1 MAAPARG
8 TRRPS
13 PSRFVPSGAGRTMF
27 SFTRHPWTSR
37 ASWALLILS
46 VLVLVG
52 VARSAT
58 AQAESTCP
66 GGMSCGS
73 VTVPLD
79 RQNPSAGTID
89 IHYALVPHTDT
100 SRPSAGTIVPNPGG
114 PGIATIGSAGLY
126 VHALAP
132 LRRNRDLLLIDA
144 RGTGQSEA
152 VTCPSLSSHDPLSL
166 YQQSVWTTCGGDL
179 GARAGLYGSA
189 AVADDI
195 DAVRASLGLHKLDL
209 WGDSY
214 GTFLMPVY
222 AARYPE
228 HVRSVVLDG
237 AFPIA
242 SDRWGRDVLR
252 GVRRVI
258 GLVCQRTQRC
268 SGPRVLTGIGRLAR
282 RLRHHPVHFTANS
295 PVGAVRLTLSER
307 ELADVTYGGG
317 DPAVYGLLPAAVRA
331 ALDHDFA
338 PLERLV
344 TVSRIDEVGG
354 FLIDPTLL
362 SNGAGGAVSC
372 HDYPRPYDLAAPPAQ
387 RRAEYHRAVAHL
399 DAAQFRPF
407 SPRAWLA
414 TEIDAGPKC
423 LGWPADPSAGS
434 PLEGRPIPDVPVL
447 VQSGDLDTD
456 TPIEQGRRAAA
467 QFPHPVYG
475 IVANAGHTPDLHR
488 CGVAMA
494 VEFVEHLK
502 TDTNRCLHAGHPPHV
517 VGRPPLHAA
526 QLRLPHKWASKLRR
540 PHVHAAV
547 PVRRAVA
554 VLLATLADERR
565 FVAYSGLTGTID
577 ALRGGTYTIGQDRAV
592 RFDAARVVTDA
603 TANGTLQRSSDGK
616 RVTLRL
622 SGRAVRRSQLTLRS
636 TGSATRIT
644 GMVGHHQVDVRV
656 TK

>member
-1 MAAPARG
+1 MSASSRPRPELQSNAAASG
-8 TRRPS
+8 VEGL
-13 PSRFVPSGAGRTMF
+13 VPRAGRWSAFRT
-27 SFTRHPWTSR
+27 
-37 ASWALLILS
+37 ACAVLILTA
-46 VLVLVG
+46 LVLVG
-52 VARSAT
+52 LARTAS
-58 AQAESTCP
+58 AQAASACP
-66 GGMSCGS
+66 SGMRCGS

-126 VHALAP
+126 LHALAP
-132 LRRNRDLLLIDA
+132 LRRKRDLLLIDA

-152 VTCPSLSSHDPLSL
+152 VTCPSLSGQDPLSL
-166 YQQSVWTTCGGDL
+166 TQESVWTTCGGDL

-222 AARYPE
+222 AARYPQ
-228 HVRSVVLDG
+228 HVRSIVLDG

-258 GLVCQRTQRC
+258 GLVCQRTHRC
-268 SGPRVLTGIGRLAR
+268 SGPRVLTRIGRLAR
-282 RLRHHPVHFTANS
+282 RLRRHPVRYTANS
-295 PVGAVRLTLSER
+295 PVGPVRLTLSER

-331 ALDHDFA
+331 AMDHDLA

-354 FLIDPTLL
+354 FLITPTLL

-372 HDYPRPYDLAAPPAQ
+372 HDYPRPYDLAAPPAK
-387 RRAEYHRAVAHL
+387 RRAEYHRGVAHL
-399 DAAQFRPF
+399 DPAQFRPF
-407 SPRAWLA
+407 SPRAWLS

-434 PLEGRPIPDVPVL
+434 PLEGRPIPNVPVL

-475 IVANAGHTPDLHR
+475 VVANAGHTPDLHR

-494 VEFVEHLK
+494 IHFVEHLE
-502 TDTNRCLHAGHPPHV
+502 TNANRCRPAGPPPAV
-517 VGRPPLHAA
+517 IRRPPRHVA
-526 QLRLPHKWASKLRR
+526 QLRLPH
-540 PHVHAAV
+540 VHAAL

-554 VLLATLADERR
+554 VALATLVDERR
-565 FVAYSGLTGTID
+565 IVNYSGMSGTLD
-577 ALRGGTYTIGQDRAV
+577 ALRGGTYVVGPNQV
-592 RFDAARVVTDA
+592 RFDRARVVTDA
-603 TANGTLQRSSDGK
+603 AADGTLEIDGHNRRAELQLRGHGVPHSRLVLRTGGK
-616 RVTLRL
+616 TMHVTGRV
-622 SGRAVRRSQLTLRS
+622 GRR
-636 TGSATRIT
+636 
-644 GMVGHHQVDVRV
+644 HVDVWVKR
-656 TK
+656 